1 MTPSMAP
8 DVSHASAIS
17 WRHAGSAVLLFD
29 DQCIV
34 CLRFV
39 SFVVGIDRQGAL
51 RIAPLE
57 SRFGDEL
64 RRSHAEF
71 RKRDSAL
78 FVRPDG
84 TVLAY
89 SDAVLATLESIGGVW
104 RHIARVL
111 SRVPRGLRDRAYT
124 AFANHRYLFAG
135 IGISHLDPTSASR
148 RLQENEPRG
157 PVDV

>member
-1 MTPSMAP
+1 MTPSMAT
-8 DVSHASAIS
+8 DISHASVIS

-29 DQCIV
+29 DKCIV

-39 SFVVGIDRQGAL
+39 SFVVGIDRRGAL
-51 RIAPLE
+51 RVAPLE

-64 RRSHAEF
+64 RRAHSEF
-71 RKRDSAL
+71 SKQDSAL

-89 SDAVLATLESIGGVW
+89 SDAVLAALESIGGVW
-104 RHIARVL
+104 RHIARAL
-111 SRVPRGLRDRAYT
+111 FRIPRTLRDRAYT

-135 IGISHLDPTSASR
+135 LGRSHLDPASSSR
-148 RLQENEPRG
+148 RLQDDEPRG